1 MKLVEVRGSWPN
13 IHVNKYKKKPDDGQ
27 YCDLISCGLIS
38 WHRSSEKNRNI
49 YIGVFNFGLN
59 TKNNILLDLLKHIIF
74 GLINN

>member
-49 YIGVFNFGLN
+49 YIYGCFQFWVEYEKQYTFGPIK
-59 TKNNILLDLLKHIIF
+59 TYNIW
-74 GLINN
+74 IN